1 MLVQGVVDH
10 NGLFTDL
17 CIGWP
22 GSVDDAPVLAN
33 SNIYSKCSSRKLL
46 NGVSLHVAETD
57 TPNYLIGDSV

>member
-22 GSVDDAPVLAN
+22 GSVHDARVLAN
-33 SNIYSKCSSRKLL
+33 SNIYSKCNNRKLL
-46 NGVSLHVAETD
+46 NGVSLHVNGTD
-57 TPNYLIGDSV
+57 IPIYLIGDST